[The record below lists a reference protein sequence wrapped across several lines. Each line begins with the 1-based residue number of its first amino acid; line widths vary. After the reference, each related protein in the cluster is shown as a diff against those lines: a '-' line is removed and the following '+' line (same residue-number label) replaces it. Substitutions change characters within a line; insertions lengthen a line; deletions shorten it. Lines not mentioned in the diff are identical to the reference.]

1 LIKFKFLCLVRI
13 QEPDKISELLV
24 LSGVKDCYSRCRDFM
39 CTKRALTFRGKT
51 SWCNWTGE
59 PCEPKG
65 CTYAVCTKRQLLEN
79 GVCGLTVKR
88 KTRDDSEPEEMVVN
102 EIRLRGKLAKKT
114 GERSIF

>member
-1 LIKFKFLCLVRI
+1 MS
-13 QEPDKISELLV
+13 D
-24 LSGVKDCYSRCRDFM
+24 VKYCYAKCRDFK

-59 PCEPKG
+59 ECDPKG
-65 CTYAVCTKRQLLEN
+65 CTYAVCFKRQLLDN

-88 KTRDDSEPEEMVVN
+88 KTKDDTRPEDMLKD
-102 EIRLRGKLAKKT
+102 EIRLRGKLARKV

>member
-1 LIKFKFLCLVRI
+1 
-13 QEPDKISELLV
+13 
-24 LSGVKDCYSRCRDFM
+24 M

-88 KTRDDSEPEEMVVN
+88 KTRDDFEPEEMVVN